1 MEYNAFLNHKLT
13 SLNFIKHHHHVHLPC
28 SPCFNNTFST
38 HFLCTPWTYLVLS
51 LWYSLWFFPNLKKKK
66 KKTLDPPQKLT
77 CLWHLN
83 SSSLKKKAVL
93 LNLKIIVVEQASSFV
108 MIFSIVFN
116 VYFNLSLSPK
126 GRIHSLLIYETLEL
140 AAMLEFK

>member
-13 SLNFIKHHHHVHLPC
+13 SLNFIKHHLHVHLLC

-51 LWYSLWFFPNLKKKK
+51 LWYSLWFFLNLKKKK
-66 KKTLDPPQKLT
+66 KNFRSTPKVNLSVTFKLLIT
-77 CLWHLN
+77 
-83 SSSLKKKAVL
+83 KKKAVL
-93 LNLKIIVVEQASSFV
+93 LNLKIILVEQASSFV
-108 MIFSIVFN
+108 MTFSIVFN

-126 GRIHSLLIYETLEL
+126 GRIHSSLIYETLEL
-140 AAMLEFK
+140 ITMLEFK